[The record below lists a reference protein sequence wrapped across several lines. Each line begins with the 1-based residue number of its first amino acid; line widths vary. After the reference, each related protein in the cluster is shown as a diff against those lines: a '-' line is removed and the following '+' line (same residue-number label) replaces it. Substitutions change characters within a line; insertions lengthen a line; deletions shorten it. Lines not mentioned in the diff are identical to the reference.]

1 MEHETEHGR
10 LARTAVTGSAGVV
23 VAIFNILAS
32 ASFAALIFAGP
43 LEPYVSSGIYMA
55 LLTALVVGAVVALTS
70 SCQGAIAIPEGRV
83 APILALLAA
92 SICAEMPDGTPE
104 QKCLSV
110 LSAIVLVTVITGLFL
125 FLLGRLR
132 LGNLIRYIPYP
143 VIGGFLAGSGW
154 LLVKGAF
161 RVMTGIT
168 LSMHDLPAFARP
180 EVLIHWL
187 PGLLFGALLF
197 FGFRRLRHP
206 LTLPVLLVGA
216 ILVFWVSELGSGGSV
231 AIARQNGWL
240 ADLPSSK
247 GVGVGSSLMIFKL
260 APWHLLGQQ
269 WSILATILLTSV

>member
-55 LLTALVVGAVVALTS
+55 LLTALVVGAVVALAS
-70 SCQGAIAIPEGRV
+70 SCVGAIGIPQDRV

-92 SICAEMPDGTPE
+92 SICADMPAATPE

-110 LSAIVLVTVITGLFL
+110 LSAIVLVTIITGLFL
-125 FLLGRLR
+125 YGLGRLK

-154 LLVKGAF
+154 LLVVGAI
-161 RVMTGIT
+161 RVMTGHQVSFHSLEA
-168 LSMHDLPAFARP
+168 LSQP
-180 EVLIHWL
+180 EALAKWA
-187 PGLLFGALLF
+187 PGVIFG
-197 FGFRRLRHP
+197 
-206 LTLPVLLVGA
+206 
-216 ILVFWVSELGSGGSV
+216 
-231 AIARQNGWL
+231 
-240 ADLPSSK
+240 
-247 GVGVGSSLMIFKL
+247 SL
-260 APWHLLGQQ
+260 
-269 WSILATILLTSV
+269 